1 MRISDWSS
9 DVCSSDLRATDNN
22 EFHLVYQPQVDL
34 KAGRIIAAEALIRW
48 QNRQLGEMRPDHF
61 IGHAETT
68 GDIVRIGSWV
78 LREACRQAAQWR
90 DEGLG
95 IVRVAVNVSYR
106 QFLGDDLADNVRGVL
121 AEFDLPGTALELEFT
136 ERVLIEDAPDT
147 LRTFAR

>member
-1 MRISDWSS
+1 
-9 DVCSSDLRATDNN
+9 
-22 EFHLVYQPQVDL
+22 
-34 KAGRIIAAEALIRW
+34 
-48 QNRQLGEMRPDHF
+48 MRPDHF

-136 ERVLIEDAPDT
+136 ERVLIEEDRKST
-147 LRTFAR
+147 RLNSSH

>member
-1 MRISDWSS
+1 
-9 DVCSSDLRATDNN
+9 
-22 EFHLVYQPQVDL
+22 
-34 KAGRIIAAEALIRW
+34 
-48 QNRQLGEMRPDHF
+48 MRPDHF
-61 IGHAETT
+61 IRHAETT

-78 LREACRQAAQWR
+78 LREACRQAAQLR

-136 ERVLIEDAPDT
+136 ERVLIADAPDP
-147 LRTFAR
+147 LRPFAPPPKQGRGRPNDYLGDAHRPEPK

>member
-1 MRISDWSS
+1 MVWLFLLVVMIR
-9 DVCSSDLRATDNN
+9 RPPRTTRTDTL
-22 EFHLVYQPQVDL
+22 FPDTT
-34 KAGRIIAAEALIRW
+34 RFRSLIRW

-147 LRTFAR
+147 LRTFA

>member
-1 MRISDWSS
+1 
-9 DVCSSDLRATDNN
+9 
-22 EFHLVYQPQVDL
+22 
-34 KAGRIIAAEALIRW
+34 GR
-48 QNRQLGEMRPDHF
+48 QTPQLGEMRPDHF

-90 DEGLG
+90 DAGLG

-106 QFLGDDLADNVRGVL
+106 QFLGDDLADNVRRVL

-136 ERVLIEDAPDT
+136 ERVLIADAPDT
-147 LRTFAR
+147 LSTFACMRDQGVVLAIDDFGEGYSALSFLRRVRVHGLKLSQLFVESV

>member
-1 MRISDWSS
+1 
-9 DVCSSDLRATDNN
+9 
-22 EFHLVYQPQVDL
+22 
-34 KAGRIIAAEALIRW
+34 
-48 QNRQLGEMRPDHF
+48 MRPDHF

-147 LRTFAR
+147 LRTFARLREQGVVLLIHDFGEGHGATNNPSRLPTHGLHHSQPFAHARPSK